1 MARSPRFPR
10 LAALAL
16 AASLGATAGAPMSA
30 QAAPGGKDEQP
41 VFNLVRFEPI
51 IVTLFDSNRAIGLMT
66 VTLALQVPTQA
77 DKDEIEAQRI
87 KYIDAFNA
95 ALVQLGRLHVS
106 PNRPID
112 VPLLTSALEDAANRI
127 HARGRVR
134 ALVLDASTRRLG

>member
-1 MARSPRFPR
+1 MPRPR
-10 LAALAL
+10 LLQLAALAL
-16 AASLGATAGAPMSA
+16 AVGLGTVAGAPAAA
-30 QAAPGGKDEQP
+30 QAQSGGKEQPP

-66 VTLALQVPTQA
+66 VTLALQVPSQA
-77 DKDEIEAQRI
+77 DKEAIEAQRL

-106 PNRPID
+106 PNRPIN
-112 VPLLTSALEDAANRI
+112 VPLLASTLEDTANRM
-127 HARGRVR
+127 HPKGEVR

>member
-1 MARSPRFPR
+1 MMNGRRFLQ

-16 AASLGATAGAPMSA
+16 AASLGVPGPAA
-30 QAAPGGKDEQP
+30 QAAPGGKDQQP
-41 VFNLVRFEPI
+41 AFNIVRFEPI
-51 IVTLFDSNRAIGLMT
+51 IVTLFDSNRAVGLMA

-77 DKDEIEAQRI
+77 DKDEIEAQRL

-95 ALVQLGRLHVS
+95 ALVQMGRLHVS

-112 VPLLTSALEDAANRI
+112 VPLLASTLESTANQV
-127 HARGRVR
+127 RGKGKVR